1 MSLSD
6 QEREHG
12 VVMTVPPVP
21 FAEPSHRR
29 FGMDVARGAPWR
41 SRDDRVLTGLAGGI
55 AEWLGVS
62 SVIVRP
68 VVAFLVVL
76 TGIGPL
82 LYVMASAV
90 LPVAS
95 RAVPAHERLVRLPQG
110 PSLRRAG
117 IALGVALAATVLL
130 QAVGTWLGGDLGVPA
145 ALAATGVALL
155 WSRTDVERREFWRSR
170 LVRLPGDPVAHA
182 ADHVTIPMPSARRIL
197 LGALLLTAGTTWV
210 LGATDPDAL
219 VPVLAG
225 VGFTVG
231 GVALV
236 AGPWMATLWRD
247 LSDERR
253 ARIRTEERAEVAAQL
268 HDSVLQTLALI
279 QRHPETTRAVAQLA
293 RQQER
298 SLRTWLFEAEASGSF
313 ADQLRSA
320 AHQVEDRSGVP
331 VELVVVGDLP
341 TDVRTEALTAATRE
355 AMANAAAHSGAAAI
369 SVFAEITDDA
379 TTVFVRDRGAG
390 FELPDVPADRRGVRE
405 SIVARMD
412 RHGGRATVSS
422 TPGEGTEV
430 ALELPR

>member
-1 MSLSD
+1 
-6 QEREHG
+6 
-12 VVMTVPPVP
+12 MTVPRVP
-21 FAEPSHRR
+21 FVESSHRR
-29 FGMDVARGAPWR
+29 FGLDVARGAPWR
-41 SRDDRVLTGLAGGI
+41 SRDDRVLTGLSGGI

-62 SVIVRP
+62 SVVVRP
-68 VVAFLVVL
+68 VVAFLVII

-82 LYVMASAV
+82 LYVLASAV

-95 RAVPAHERLVRLPQG
+95 RSVPLHDRVVRLPQG

-145 ALAATGVALL
+145 AVVAAGVALL
-155 WSRTDVERREFWRSR
+155 WSRTDAERREFWRTR
-170 LVRLPGDPVAHA
+170 LVRLPGDPVAHG
-182 ADHVTIPMPSARRIL
+182 ADHVTIPMPSGRRIL
-197 LGALLLTAGTTWV
+197 LGLLLLVVGTTWV

-225 VGFTVG
+225 VGLTVG
-231 GVALV
+231 GIALV

-313 ADQLRSA
+313 ADGLRA
-320 AHQVEDRSGVP
+320 AGHQVEDRSGVP

-341 TDVRTEALTAATRE
+341 TDVRTEAVIAAARE
-355 AMANAAAHSGAAAI
+355 AMANAEAHSGAAAI
-369 SVFAEITDDA
+369 SVFAEVTDA
-379 TTVFVRDRGAG
+379 AITVFVRDRGVG
-390 FELPDVPADRRGVRE
+390 FVLDDVPTDRRGVRE
-405 SIVARMD
+405 SIIGRLD
-412 RHGGRATVSS
+412 RQGGRATVVSS
-422 TPGEGTEV
+422 PGEGTEV

>member
-1 MSLSD
+1 MSLGPGGC
-6 QEREHG
+6 EHG
-12 VVMTVPPVP
+12 GVMTVPPVP
-21 FAEPSHRR
+21 FTQPSRRR
-29 FGMDVARGAPWR
+29 FGLDVARGAPWR

-55 AEWLGVS
+55 AEWLGIS

-82 LYVMASAV
+82 LYVLASAV

-95 RAVPAHERLVRLPQG
+95 RAVPAHERVVRLPQG
-110 PSLRRAG
+110 ASLRRAG

-182 ADHVTIPMPSARRIL
+182 ADHVTIPMPSGWRIL
-197 LGALLLTAGTTWV
+197 FGALLLTVGTTWM

-225 VGFTVG
+225 VGLTVG

-298 SLRTWLFEAEASGSF
+298 SLRSWLFEEEASGSF
-313 ADQLRSA
+313 ADRLRSA
-320 AHQVEDRSGVP
+320 AHQVEDRSGIP

-341 TDVRTEALTAATRE
+341 TDVRTDALTAAARE
-355 AMANAAAHSGAAAI
+355 AMANAAAHSGAPAI
-369 SVFAEITDDA
+369 SVFAEVTEDA

>member
-1 MSLSD
+1 M
-6 QEREHG
+6 
-12 VVMTVPPVP
+12 
-21 FAEPSHRR
+21 
-29 FGMDVARGAPWR
+29 
-41 SRDDRVLTGLAGGI
+41 
-55 AEWLGVS
+55 
-62 SVIVRP
+62 
-68 VVAFLVVL
+68 
-76 TGIGPL
+76 
-82 LYVMASAV
+82 
-90 LPVAS
+90 
-95 RAVPAHERLVRLPQG
+95 
-110 PSLRRAG
+110 
-117 IALGVALAATVLL
+117 
-130 QAVGTWLGGDLGVPA
+130 GTWLGGDLGVPA

-182 ADHVTIPMPSARRIL
+182 PDHVTIPMPSGRRII
-197 LGALLLTAGTTWV
+197 LGALLLMVGTTWM

-219 VPVLAG
+219 IPVLAG
-225 VGFTVG
+225 VGLTVG
-231 GVALV
+231 GVAVV

-247 LSDERR
+247 LSEERR

-298 SLRTWLFEAEASGSF
+298 SLRTWLFEEEASGSF
-313 ADQLRSA
+313 ADHLRAA

-341 TDVRTEALTAATRE
+341 TDVRTEALTAAARE
-355 AMANAAAHSGAAAI
+355 AMANAAAHSGAATI
-369 SVFAEITDDA
+369 SVFAEVTEDA

-390 FELPDVPADRRGVRE
+390 FELQEVPADRRGVRE

-430 ALELPR
+430 ALEQPR